1 MEREQKQSED
11 VKARHIIIL
20 KSVYHHGV
28 NVVVPEGIS
37 LEQPKSAV
45 SNPHREMR
53 EVINDKCQHDQSAHH
68 HVTRGERCFNIALI
82 DVRLRAGTPVFNR
95 QLDRHVDVNNDSG
108 EQKNSDQPKQ
118 RTEIAQMLRVTIDPI
133 WSDENLQIPEQMS
146 DHEKDQNDP

>member
-68 HVTRGERCFNIALI
+68 HVTRGERCFNIPLI
-82 DVRLRAGTPVFNR
+82 YLRLISHTTGYNR
-95 QLDRHVDVNNDSG
+95 QLDSFTTLHTYSSSSAHALRPSLVAV
-108 EQKNSDQPKQ
+108 
-118 RTEIAQMLRVTIDPI
+118 IANR
-133 WSDENLQIPEQMS
+133 
-146 DHEKDQNDP
+146 